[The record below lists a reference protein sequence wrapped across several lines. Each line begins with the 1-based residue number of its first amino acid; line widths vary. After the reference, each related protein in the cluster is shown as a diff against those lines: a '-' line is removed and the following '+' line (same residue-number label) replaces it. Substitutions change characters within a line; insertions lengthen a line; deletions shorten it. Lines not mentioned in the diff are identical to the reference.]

1 MSGKKL
7 RLDKYLADMS
17 IGTRSEVKAMIRRG
31 QVTVDGQIVKNADL
45 KVGPE
50 NEVVCA
56 GACVNYVQKEYY
68 MLHKPAGVISATED
82 KKTKTVLDLIHS
94 KKRRDL
100 FPVGRLDKDTEGLLI
115 ITNDGALAHMLLS
128 PKKHVPKVYY
138 AKIAGRA
145 DSGDIEKFKDGI
157 EIDADFTALPANL
170 KILSVSGEGENTVSE
185 IEVEIFEGK
194 YHQVKRMFE
203 AAGKPVIYLKR
214 LSMGPLELDRALAC
228 GDYRPLKKEEIQAL
242 KQCLNTT
249 EESDV

>member
-7 RLDKYLADMS
+7 RLDKYLADMG

-31 QVTVDGQIVKNADL
+31 QVTVGGQTAKSADL

-50 NEVVCA
+50 DEVMCA
-56 GACVNYVQKEYY
+56 GTPVEYVQNEYY

-82 KKTKTVLDLIHS
+82 RKDKTVIDLIRT

-115 ITNDGALAHMLLS
+115 ITNDGLLAHQLLS

-138 AKIAGRA
+138 AKISGRA
-145 DSGDIEKFKDGI
+145 DSGDIEKFKNGI
-157 EIDADFTALPANL
+157 EIDADFTALPADL
-170 KILSVSGEGENTVSE
+170 KILSVSGEKENAVSE
-185 IEVEIFEGK
+185 IEVQIFEGK

-203 AAGKPVIYLKR
+203 AVGKPVLYLKR
-214 LSMGPLELDRALAC
+214 LSMGPLALDGNLAC
-228 GDYRPLKKEEIQAL
+228 GDYRPLKKEEIEAL
-242 KQCLNTT
+242 RQCLNTT
-249 EESDV
+249 EENDV